1 MTYQKVTSSIVSE
14 GAMNTFNEM
23 FQLARM
29 FPLAKIHRG
38 EAGSFRW
45 AGDFISLCS
54 PFYYLLK
61 DKNLLKQAMYF
72 APEIR
77 I

>member
-1 MTYQKVTSSIVSE
+1 
-14 GAMNTFNEM
+14 MNSFDEM

-38 EAGSFRW
+38 DAGSFGW
-45 AGDFISLCS
+45 AGYFISLCS
-54 PFYYLLK
+54 PFSYLLT
-61 DKNLLKQAMYF
+61 DKNLLKQAKYF
-72 APEIR
+72 VPEIR

>member
-1 MTYQKVTSSIVSE
+1 MTYQKVSSSIVSK
-14 GAMNTFNEM
+14 GAMNSFDEM

-38 EAGSFRW
+38 DAGSFGW
-45 AGDFISLCS
+45 AGYFISLCS
-54 PFYYLLK
+54 PFSYLLT
-61 DKNLLKQAMYF
+61 DKNLLKQAKYF
-72 APEIR
+72 VPEIR